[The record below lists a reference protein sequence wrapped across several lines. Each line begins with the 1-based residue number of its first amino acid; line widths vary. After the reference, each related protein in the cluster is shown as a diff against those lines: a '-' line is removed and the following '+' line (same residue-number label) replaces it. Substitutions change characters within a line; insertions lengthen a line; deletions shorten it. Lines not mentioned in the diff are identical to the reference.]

1 MIDYTPIQ
9 EVLDEAQ
16 DAINSFDNQV
26 KLVNSTPYPIELYE
40 LIVNMR
46 DIIQEKV
53 ELDKQEKAQTRLNR
67 IAIDELSDRLS
78 DAMSE
83 NIELTVRMRAKEEDE
98 AVATNQAAADAF
110 LDQVIT
116 SIFRPSTTEGTKQ

>member
-1 MIDYTPIQ
+1 MTDYTPIQ

-26 KLVNSTPYPIELYE
+26 KLVNSMPFPIELYE
-40 LIVNMR
+40 LITNMR
-46 DIIQEKV
+46 DIIKEKV
-53 ELDKQEKAQTRLNR
+53 DLDKQEKAQTRLNR

-83 NIELTVRMRAKEEDE
+83 NIELTVRLRAMEEDE
-98 AVATNQAAADAF
+98 AAWVNQAAADAF

>member
-1 MIDYTPIQ
+1 MTDYTPIQ

-26 KLVNSTPYPIELYE
+26 KLVNSMPYPIELYE

>member
-1 MIDYTPIQ
+1 MTDYTPIQ

-26 KLVNSTPYPIELYE
+26 KLVNSMPFPIELYE
-40 LIVNMR
+40 LITNMR
-46 DIIQEKV
+46 DIIKEKV
-53 ELDKQEKAQTRLNR
+53 DLDKQEKAQTRLNR
-67 IAIDELSDRLS
+67 LAIEELSDRLS

-83 NIELTVRMRAKEEDE
+83 NIELTVRLRAMEEDE
-98 AVATNQAAADAF
+98 AAWVNQAAADAF

>member
-26 KLVNSTPYPIELYE
+26 KLVNSMPFPIELYE

-46 DIIQEKV
+46 DIIKEKV
-53 ELDKQEKAQTRLNR
+53 ELDKEDKATDRLNR
-67 IAIDELSDRLS
+67 LAIEELSDRLS
-78 DAMSE
+78 DTVSE
-83 NIELTVRMRAKEEDE
+83 NIALTVRLRAKEEDE
-98 AVATNQAAADAF
+98 ATVQNQAAADKF
-110 LDQVIT
+110 IDDVI
-116 SIFRPSTTEGTKQ
+116 SNLFKPATTEGNKQ